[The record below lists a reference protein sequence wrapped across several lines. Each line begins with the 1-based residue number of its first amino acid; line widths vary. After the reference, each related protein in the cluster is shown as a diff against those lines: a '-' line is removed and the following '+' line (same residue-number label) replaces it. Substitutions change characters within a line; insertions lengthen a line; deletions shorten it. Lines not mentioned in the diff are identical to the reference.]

1 MTGLHRPNDS
11 NWVHLQ
17 ACPITNIWC
26 DGRKFERG
34 SSSLLFKVRPFH
46 PKKIPK
52 SHTPGLDVNLWES
65 RNSSQLPSTQDN
77 ASWLPKSHPRVG
89 RAPTVLVRYPEV
101 NQVDNTHLQSKN
113 DGEILPTALSLCSH
127 QSTGTQYGSYR
138 PFGESQLARG
148 VHGVL
153 GFSSTCG

>member
-1 MTGLHRPNDS
+1 MIQIGFTYRPVQLQTYGVMGGSLRGVRLHFYSKSAPS
-11 NWVHLQ
+11 TQ
-17 ACPITNIWC
+17 
-26 DGRKFERG
+26 
-34 SSSLLFKVRPFH
+34 
-46 PKKIPK
+46 KKIPK